1 MYLSPCLCLDL
12 HIHVFKALFGC
23 YAQCFL
29 QLYISCWFLFL
40 VLWLLG
46 RVQIQIQWSR
56 PTSIHPSFSIKVL
69 DYFPLCMCFVY
80 SFPCVYGQFHACLLR
95 SRPFPCSPPFS
106 LCRFVL
112 VGLWGYF
119 VCLVASVPFGGLFGC
134 NHVWEYISVMFG
146 LLATCLSILCLALH
160 VKVSHV
166 SPFVCLTTCIPFP
179 FV

>member
-1 MYLSPCLCLDL
+1 
-12 HIHVFKALFGC
+12 
-23 YAQCFL
+23 
-29 QLYISCWFLFL
+29 
-40 VLWLLG
+40 
-46 RVQIQIQWSR
+46 
-56 PTSIHPSFSIKVL
+56 
-69 DYFPLCMCFVY
+69 MCFVC

-95 SRPFPCSPPFS
+95 SRPFLCSPPFS

-179 FV
+179 FVWYPVAKPEFKLRGGKTCIRYMQFMHIMWIYNIGNTKTYVEGMLVDLWLLIKLFR